1 MLNKPVEVWCL
12 INPEGA
18 VIRFD
23 TGVMELRA
31 TTLGYSWERRLLV
44 REGETFADGVE
55 VTINHLALS
64 GVLEID
70 GVFAKEL
77 RALSPAPSEAD
88 KLLRRLENEIENMS
102 IWTNSARNKDLQR
115 AIDTYLKERG

>member
-1 MLNKPVEVWCL
+1 M
-12 INPEGA
+12 
-18 VIRFD
+18 
-23 TGVMELRA
+23 
-31 TTLGYSWERRLLV
+31 